1 MQNLLKRKKK
11 MKKMKNYFLL
21 VILLKNSGYSNHLSA
36 NLEAFTSLDQ
46 SVSIQVKMG
55 DGTIQESYGK
65 CTVEENH
72 VEWAILKMFYMCLN

>member
-46 SVSIQVKMG
+46 SVSIQVKWVM
-55 DGTIQESYGK
+55 QQFK
-65 CTVEENH
+65 NH
-72 VEWAILKMFYMCLN
+72 MVNALLRKIMWNGLY